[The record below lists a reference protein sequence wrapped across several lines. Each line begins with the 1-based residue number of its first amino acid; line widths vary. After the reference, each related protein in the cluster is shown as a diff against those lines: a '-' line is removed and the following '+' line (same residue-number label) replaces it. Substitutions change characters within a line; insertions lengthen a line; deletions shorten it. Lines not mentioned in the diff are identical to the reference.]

1 MDIITLG
8 LLVKIAFALSVA
20 DNLTDVKKKLW
31 ETTGE
36 IAGAWLDKV
45 LNRLPSATRQAMKTA
60 ERQIKSHQTM
70 LRLDESRQ
78 EVALTI
84 AGHLLR
90 DHAPSATDI
99 VQAAYDADT
108 LTAQIL
114 RDGHTILAEIDGM
127 GGENDAVQAVLTI
140 LLRHVLTQ
148 ADSLQATES
157 LWRKVMQDGQA
168 DILAELRRLPDDL
181 FLRHLSSL
189 TLLHRN
195 APEPFRQRRSANI
208 LLTARHTDLPLRGRE
223 TEMDDLWQ
231 WATNRKEVGV
241 RLLIGPGG
249 HGKTRLALELCRR
262 LEAAGWRAGF
272 AADRWPA
279 LSDADLVLVLPPDRP
294 TLIVLDYAASRGAV
308 LSALARLAHD
318 WPKNPA
324 FRLLLIEREAGD
336 WWSNCRSLPG
346 APEHFFADEKICEQ
360 VPMRILALPDNGPA
374 EIYADALSVFAI
386 LLRRDIATLKSAPDW
401 PAELRL
407 PLFARARA
415 LLAVEAAETDGLTA
429 DNILN
434 QLIDREEVLWRR
446 ELHGDSSDNSPA
458 IRSDLDLVRQALTLL
473 TLSSPTSVCD
483 ADTLLCRLPCL
494 ASHSI
499 ETRERLLKALR
510 PLYGDGDL
518 LRGLEPDLLGEHLV
532 WRTVKS
538 PTDPLL
544 IAATGNE
551 ASEAQAQTALTILN
565 RLAARKPG
573 AVDWLRAIL
582 DREFE
587 RLAVPAFRV
596 ALEQPLPM
604 AALFREVMGRLT
616 VEHALKLARLLPEYT
631 TELCEIAALVEQ
643 RLVEV
648 PLPADAPL
656 EALLF
661 KAGHLNNLSIR
672 LSNLGQLELALAAV
686 EEAVAIQRAV
696 AQKQPDSFMPDLAMG
711 LNTLSNRLS
720 ELGQRERALAAVEE
734 AVVIRR
740 ALVKKRPDAFMHDLA
755 TSLNSLSN
763 RLSDLGETGQAS
775 AAVKE
780 AVAIRRVLAKRQP
793 DTFMPL
799 LASALNNMAIHLTSL
814 RQPEEALA
822 ASEEAVTIYRPLAD
836 KQPDAFLPS
845 LATSLSTLAI
855 RLAELGQFD
864 KALTKAEEAVVIYRA
879 LAEERPSAFMHELAM
894 SLSNL
899 SLHRSNVGQ
908 GKRALTAIEE
918 AVAIYRALFKM
929 RPDAFAHNLA
939 ASIAVLR
946 NSLHK
951 SERYD
956 DALAAAREALA
967 LQFPLFV
974 RLPAPFGQYTA
985 LFYRDYIESAQ
996 SAGQEPDTA
1005 LLAPI
1010 VAALVEHGFLPP
1022 PEAEPDTASPT

>member
-20 DNLTDVKKKLW
+20 DDLADVKKKLW

-36 IAGAWLDKV
+36 IAGAWLDRV
-45 LNRLPSATRQAMKTA
+45 LNRLPSTTRQAMKAA
-60 ERQIKSHQTM
+60 ESQIKAHQTM

-78 EVALTI
+78 EVALTM
-84 AGHLLR
+84 AGRLLR
-90 DHAPSATDI
+90 DHAPSAADI
-99 VQAAYDADT
+99 VKAAYDAPT

-114 RDGHTILAEIDGM
+114 GNGKAILAEIDGM
-127 GGENDAVQAVLTI
+127 EGENDAVQAVLTI
-140 LLRHVLTQ
+140 LLRHVLSQT
-148 ADSLQATES
+148 DNLKATEA
-157 LWRKVMQDGQA
+157 LWRELIQKRQE
-168 DILAELRRLPDDL
+168 DILAALRSLPDDL
-181 FLRHLSSL
+181 FLRSLAGL
-189 TLLHRN
+189 TLLRRN
-195 APEPFRQRRSANI
+195 APVPFRKDILSASE
-208 LLTARHTDLPLRGRE
+208 LLTARHTNLSLRGRDGEME
-223 TEMDDLWQ
+223 TLLS
-231 WATNRKEVGV
+231 WATAPTPVRV
-241 RLLIGPGG
+241 RLLTGPGG

-262 LEAAGWRAGF
+262 LEQQGWRTGF
-272 AADRWPA
+272 LVDRLPD
-279 LSDADLVLVLPPDRP
+279 LSNIRLADLFDETVP
-294 TLIVLDYAASRGAV
+294 TLITIDYAAGRMGDLQRFAD
-308 LSALARLAHD
+308 LAAD
-318 WPKNPA
+318 WA
-324 FRLLLIEREAGD
+324 ASGRFRLLLVEREAGD
-336 WWSNCRSLPG
+336 WWTNRKSLPDPAG
-346 APEHFFADEKICEQ
+346 TLLRGPSCLAEPLE
-360 VPMRILALPDNGPA
+360 VPALPTGIPVD
-374 EIYADALSVFAI
+374 VFTEAASHFAP
-386 LLRRDIATLKSAPDW
+386 LLGVPVDQVQTPGIWPDD
-401 PAELRL
+401 LGL

-415 LLAVEAAETDGLTA
+415 LLAVEAARDGTALLTTTQNGILDHLLSRERRVWRAAARLTA
-429 DNILN
+429 D
-434 QLIDREEVLWRR
+434 
-446 ELHGDSSDNSPA
+446 DNA
-458 IRSDLDLVRQALTLL
+458 KLDDICTIVTLL
-473 TLSSPTSVCD
+473 TLSDPTHRND
-483 ADTLLCRLPCL
+483 APALVRRLPAL
-494 ASHSI
+494 ANHSG
-499 ETRERLLKALR
+499 ETLKQWLTALH

-532 WRTVKS
+532 WRTITS
-538 PTDPLL
+538 AADPLL
-544 IAATGNE
+544 TTATGHE
-551 ASEAQAQTALTILN
+551 ASEAQAQTALTILS
-565 RLAARKPG
+565 RLAARKPE
-573 AVDWLRAIL
+573 VVEWLRAIL
-582 DREFE
+582 DRTFD

-604 AALFREVMGRLT
+604 AALFREVMGRLSA
-616 VEHALKLARLLPEYT
+616 EHALKLARLLPEYT
-631 TELCEIAALVEQ
+631 TELREIAALVEQ

-686 EEAVAIQRAV
+686 EEAVAIQRAI

-711 LNTLSNRLS
+711 LNTLSNCLS

-740 ALVKKRPDAFMHDLA
+740 ALVKKRPDAVMHDLA

-763 RLSDLGETGQAS
+763 RLFDLGETGQAS
-775 AAVKE
+775 AAVTE
-780 AVAIRRVLAKRQP
+780 AVTIRRVLAKRQP

-845 LATSLSTLAI
+845 LATSLNTLAI

-864 KALTKAEEAVVIYRA
+864 KALAKAEEAVVIYRA

-899 SLHRSNVGQ
+899 SIHRSNLGQ
-908 GKRALTAIEE
+908 GRQALTAIEE

-939 ASIAVLR
+939 ASIAVRR

-967 LQFPLFV
+967 LQFPMFV

-985 LFYRDYIESAQ
+985 LFYRDYIDSAQ
-996 SAGQEPDTA
+996 SAGQEPDPA
-1005 LLAPI
+1005 LVDPI
-1010 VAALVEHGFLPP
+1010 VAALIEHGFLPP
-1022 PEAEPDTASPT
+1022 PEAEPDAHSPT